1 MATKSLG
8 HLALACR
15 TVLSSS
21 SSCDMTTANG
31 SSSACD
37 FAQFNAVVDS
47 ITPDDDPLA
56 IKTTTTFRTNYAS
69 QGTRHA
75 ARIATAEA
83 NFTWSEDSSD
93 TVISLGAETDDTIL
107 ATGVDKGNPTVF
119 LSYNDGGY
127 NDTAAPDYLITV
139 A

>member
-31 SSSACD
+31 SSSACAFD
-37 FAQFNAVVDS
+37 QFNAVVDS
-47 ITPDDDPLA
+47 IAADENP
-56 IKTTTTFRTNYAS
+56 ISVENSTTVRTYYVS

-75 ARIATAEA
+75 ARIAIAEA
-83 NFTWSEDSSD
+83 NYAWTEDSGGM
-93 TVISLGAETDDTIL
+93 VVSLGAETDDTIS
-107 ATGVDKGNPTVF
+107 ATGTDAGLAFIELT
-119 LSYNDGGY
+119 YNDGGY
-127 NDTAAPDYLITV
+127 NDNANPAFKIEV
-139 A
+139 K